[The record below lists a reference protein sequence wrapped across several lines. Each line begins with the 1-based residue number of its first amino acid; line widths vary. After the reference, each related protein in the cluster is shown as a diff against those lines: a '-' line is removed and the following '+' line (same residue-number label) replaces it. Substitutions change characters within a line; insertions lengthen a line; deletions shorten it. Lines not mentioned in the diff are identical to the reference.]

1 MFCKN
6 CGAAL
11 ADGARFCGECGSPVD
26 AVPAGASID
35 REDNPIISGSPAH
48 PPVQPSAGKPVPPP
62 AYGVSAPGYPPQAQ
76 PGVYAQPAPGAVPA
90 QGQPGFVPPQGTP
103 YVYPGQVPS
112 AAKPKKKHT
121 AVIVLAALLAL
132 AVLCGVL
139 FFVVGKLREEKP
151 PLPIPTEHNETEIAT
166 GDASDPSSTEAES
179 APASADPTTAPAD
192 DAFTDEQANAL
203 LRRLQGVWN
212 SADDTMLIS
221 ISPEEDGSC
230 FFALGYWFSEYVLK
244 GYLRQP
250 IKGDPDGIVS
260 VWLFYE
266 GEDGGDFFSDIP
278 SMDEAISFDL
288 SDYENGVLR
297 WNNGEHWIDFYY
309 GGATMDEAMPE
320 MY

>member
-1 MFCKN
+1 M
-6 CGAAL
+6 
-11 ADGARFCGECGSPVD
+11 P
-26 AVPAGASID
+26 AVPAGPSID

-48 PPVQPSAGKPVPPP
+48 PPVQQSAAPMPPSSTPVQPPAVPVQPSVGQPVPPP
-62 AYGVSAPGYPPQAQ
+62 AYGASAPGYPPQAQ

-103 YVYPGQVPS
+103 YVYPGQVPP

-139 FFVVGKLREEKP
+139 FFVVGKLWGEKP
-151 PLPIPTEHNETEIAT
+151 PLPPLTEPTETELTT
-166 GDASDPSSTEAES
+166 GDVTDPSSTEAES
-179 APASADPTTAPAD
+179 TSAAADPTTAPAD
-192 DAFTDEQANAL
+192 GSFTDAQANEL
-203 LRRLQGVWN
+203 LRRLHGVWN
-212 SADDTMLIS
+212 STDDTMLIS
-221 ISPEEDGSC
+221 ISHEEDGSYL
-230 FFALGYWFSEYVLK
+230 FELGYWFSEYVLK

-250 IKGDPDGIVS
+250 ITGDPDGIVS

-278 SMDEAISFDL
+278 PMDEAISFDL
-288 SDYENGVLR
+288 SDYENGRLR

-309 GGATMDEAMPE
+309 GGATMDEAMPTN
-320 MY
+320 Y